1 MRIGGADNGAT
12 GDTMASA
19 YRQAAADVVIIGG
32 GVMGCAI
39 AYELAIC
46 GVAATIVEQRE
57 VAASASG
64 ASAGGVRQQGRDLRE
79 LPLALKAIPR
89 WPGLAD
95 QLGADV
101 EYRRGGHLTLIEDEA
116 ILPAFA
122 ESVARQQAAGLT
134 IRLVEPRDLATI
146 MPGVAATV
154 VAGSYTPED
163 GHANPILTTKAF
175 ADAAVR
181 AGARLLER
189 TAMTGFQ
196 RDHTGR
202 VVAVETTA
210 GTLPCRW
217 AVNAAGAW
225 AGEVARIA
233 GTAIPLHPACYQMLV
248 TAPAPHVLDPVVGCV
263 GRPLSLKQ
271 VPEGGFV
278 VGGGWA
284 GTVHLDNGR
293 AGTVGAHIAGSAA
306 ACTGILPLLRQL
318 SLLRAWSGMEGE
330 SPDGIPMIG
339 PAPDV
344 PGLFHCCGFTGHGF
358 AISPEVGAVVG
369 AWLAT
374 GTPPY
379 EMAHFDPARFA
390 GGHVPARVLPMGAID
405 FTRNEA
411 AQQLG

>member
-1 MRIGGADNGAT
+1 
-12 GDTMASA
+12 MASA
-19 YRQAAADVVIIGG
+19 GRQAAADVVIIGG

-39 AYELAIC
+39 AYELAMR

-79 LPLALKAIPR
+79 LPFALRAIPR

-95 QLGADV
+95 RLGADV
-101 EYRRGGHLTLIEDEA
+101 EYRRGGHLTVIEDEA

-122 ESVARQQAAGLT
+122 ASVTRQQEAGLD
-134 IRLVEPRDLATI
+134 IRLVEPRDLERI
-146 MPGVAATV
+146 MPGVAPTV

-175 ADAAVR
+175 ADAAIR

-189 TAMTGFQ
+189 TAMTGFVK
-196 RDHTGR
+196 DTTGR
-202 VVAVETTA
+202 IVAVETTA

-225 AGEVARIA
+225 AGEVARLA
-233 GTAIPLHPACYQMLV
+233 GAEIPLHPACYQMLV
-248 TAPAPHVLDPVVGCV
+248 TAPAPHILDPVVGCV

-278 VGGGWA
+278 VGGGWS

-318 SLLRAWSGMEGE
+318 PLLRAWSGMEGE
-330 SPDGIPMIG
+330 SPDGIAMIG
-339 PAPDV
+339 LAPDA

-369 AWLAT
+369 EWLAT

-379 EMAHFDPARFA
+379 DLRHFDPARFV
-390 GGHVPARVLPMGAID
+390 GGAVPARVLPMGTVD
-405 FTRNEA
+405 FTRNEPT
-411 AQQLG
+411 QPPG

>member
-1 MRIGGADNGAT
+1 
-12 GDTMASA
+12 MASV
-19 YRQAAADVVIIGG
+19 YRERAADVVIIGG

-39 AYELAIC
+39 AFELATR
-46 GVAATIVEQRE
+46 GVPVIIVEQRE

-79 LPLALKAIPR
+79 LPLALRAIPR
-89 WPGLAD
+89 WPSLAD
-95 QLGADV
+95 RLGADL

-116 ILPAFA
+116 LLPAFA
-122 ESVARQQAAGLT
+122 ESVTRQQAAGLD
-134 IRLVEPRDLATI
+134 IRLVDPDDLARI

-181 AGARLLER
+181 AGARLRER
-189 TAMTGFQ
+189 TTMTGFR
-196 RDHTGR
+196 RDTAGR
-202 VVAVETTA
+202 IVAVETTA
-210 GTLPCRW
+210 GAFPCRW

-225 AGEVARIA
+225 AGEVARLA
-233 GTAIPLHPACYQMLV
+233 GTTIPLRPACYQMLV

-278 VGGGWA
+278 VGGGWP

-318 SLLRAWSGMEGE
+318 PLLRAWSGMEGE

-339 PAPDV
+339 PAPDG

-358 AISPEVGAVVG
+358 AISPEVGGVVG
-369 AWLAT
+369 IWLAT
-374 GTPPY
+374 GAPPY
-379 EMAHFDPARFA
+379 DMQHFDPARFA
-390 GGHVPARVLPMGAID
+390 GGNMPARVLPMVTVD

-411 AQQLG
+411 VQQPG

>member
-1 MRIGGADNGAT
+1 MNAHPQPAT
-12 GDTMASA
+12 
-19 YRQAAADVVIIGG
+19 DVVIIGG

-39 AYELAIC
+39 AYELATR
-46 GVAATIVEQRE
+46 GVPVTIIEQRE

-116 ILPAFA
+116 LLPAFA
-122 ESVARQQAAGLT
+122 ESVTRQQDAGLD
-134 IRLVEPRDLATI
+134 IRLAEPRALAQI
-146 MPGVAATV
+146 MPGIATTV

-189 TAMTGFQ
+189 TTMTGFAK
-196 RDHTGR
+196 DATGR
-202 VVAVETTA
+202 VIAVETTA
-210 GTLPCRW
+210 GKLPCRW

-225 AGEVARIA
+225 AGEVARHA
-233 GTAIPLHPACYQMLV
+233 GTTIPLRPACYQMLV
-248 TAPAPHVLDPVVGCV
+248 TAPAPHLLDPVVGCV

-318 SLLRAWSGMEGE
+318 PLLRAWSGMEGE
-330 SPDGIPMIG
+330 SPDGISMIG

-358 AISPEVGAVVG
+358 AIAPEVGVVVG
-369 AWLAT
+369 TWLAT
-374 GTPPY
+374 GAPPY
-379 EMAHFDPARFA
+379 DMAHFDPARFA
-390 GGHVPARVLPMGAID
+390 NGAIPDRVLPMGTID
-405 FTRNEA
+405 FTRNETP
-411 AQQLG
+411 QQPG